1 MKRVHVI
8 VVVVVLLVILF
19 GFMFF
24 MRKKERYSRDAS
36 VLIGGEKMKNRIF
49 KAGENF
55 NDNFNEMVK
64 YDIEYQ
70 MAIHASNDFTGTFSL
85 KISNDKNSTII
96 TYHNF
101 EDIQKFT
108 REGVNEGRAPGS
120 ETSITKTSLQLSVVT
135 GTVAITLL
143 VIANGPV
150 NGAPSLA
157 SLVNLLGSPPPAPGS
172 TIGPVKNVNSF
183 GSTIGPVKNVN
194 SFGSTIG
201 SPTPAHVMYSDV
213 DVETFRTALKQN
225 TSLNQN
231 EITIV
236 VNAVTAFAENPTSL
250 NLSQIKRLQSVY
262 AGKFPDEKEKKDK
275 LNQAVKPLVSP
286 GIEKM
291 MEKNHIVSGTHSIYE
306 CSSDSTGFACKLHTP

>member
-183 GSTIGPVKNVN
+183 GSTIG
-194 SFGSTIG
+194 

>member
-1 MKRVHVI
+1 
-8 VVVVVLLVILF
+8 
-19 GFMFF
+19 
-24 MRKKERYSRDAS
+24 
-36 VLIGGEKMKNRIF
+36 MKNRIF

-108 REGVNEGRAPGS
+108 REGENEGRAPGS

-157 SLVNLLGSPPPAPGS
+157 SLVNLLGGPPPAPGSTIGGMFGLGGPPPAPGS

-183 GSTIGPVKNVN
+183 GSTIG
-194 SFGSTIG
+194 
-201 SPTPAHVMYSDV
+201 SPTHAHVMYSDV